1 MEKVRVGIIGVGNM
15 GGAHAWQIACGN
27 IPGMELTALCDNNP
41 THLESVKERF
51 GDIPAFLD
59 YNDLLKSGLTD
70 AVIIATPHYLHP
82 PIAIAAFERGQH
94 VLSEKP
100 AGVYVKQIRAM
111 NDAAKKSGKIFG
123 IMFNQRTNPLFAKA
137 RQIVQGGELGEL
149 KRMVWIITNWYRSQ
163 HYYDS
168 GSWRATWSGEGGGVL
183 MNQAPHNLDL
193 WQWICGMPK
202 SIRATCP
209 VGKYHSIEV
218 EDEASIFAEY
228 ENGATA
234 AFLTSTGEYPGTN
247 RLEIS
252 GTLGKLVIEGG
263 KLTHWRLNASERDVC
278 FASDKSFPSIETEV
292 TVLEQTERESAHAGI
307 LQNFA
312 AAILHGEELLAP
324 GYDGIYEATLTN
336 AAYYSAWH
344 DTKVTL
350 PLDEDA
356 YYADLRLHIE
366 SSSGEKQGTGAK
378 AHNKYSDR
386 WQVNW

>member
-15 GGAHAWQIACGN
+15 GGAHAWQIFCGN
-27 IPGMELTALCDNNP
+27 IPNMELTALCDNNQ
-41 THLESVKERF
+41 THLESVQERF
-51 GDIPAFLD
+51 PSIPTFAD
-59 YNDLLKSGLTD
+59 HHALLASGLTD

-82 PIAIAAFERGQH
+82 PIAIDAFAAGQH
-94 VLSEKP
+94 VLTEKP

-111 NDAAKKSGKIFG
+111 NEAAEKSGKIFG

-137 RQIVQGGELGEL
+137 RELVQGGELGEL

-193 WQWICGMPK
+193 WQWICGMPQTV
-202 SIRATCP
+202 RAVCP

-234 AFLTSTGEYPGTN
+234 TFLTSTGEYPGTN
-247 RLEIS
+247 RLEIG
-252 GTLGKLVIEGG
+252 GTRGKLVIEGG
-263 KLTHWRLNASERDVC
+263 KLTHWRLKESERDVC
-278 FASDKSFPSIETEV
+278 FGSEKSSPSIETEV
-292 TVLEQTERESAHAGI
+292 TVIEQTERESAHSGI

-312 AAILHGEELLAP
+312 GAILHGEPLLAP
-324 GYDGIYEATLTN
+324 GYDGIYEAMLTN
-336 AAYYSAWH
+336 AAYYAAWH
-344 DTKVTL
+344 GKTVTL
-350 PLDEDA
+350 PLDEDL
-356 YYADLRLHIE
+356 YYEDLRARIE
-366 SSSGEKQGTGAK
+366 TSSGEKHGKGAK
-378 AHNKYSDR
+378 AHAKYSSR